1 MIKLNNKGFTL
12 VVLLAVLVILIAIM
26 GIAIPTI
33 SSSLER
39 TKDKQNK
46 ARYRI
51 LESAAEQYV
60 TDNKNKV
67 YRNLNTLVT
76 DSCFINLTE
85 LSEYLSS
92 DDMKDA
98 DGNVFRGA
106 VIFTRAHTEGA
117 NQVPVSYKYENTGSF
132 ETKSNGGGASSYQ
145 IYKYSEKNGTSYTYR
160 DCTS

>member
-12 VVLLAVLVILIAIM
+12 VELLAVLVILIAIM

-39 TKDKQNK
+39 TKAKQNE
-46 ARYRI
+46 ARYEI

-60 TDNKNKV
+60 TDHKNTIYINLGSKTSC
-67 YRNLNTLVT
+67 YFNLN
-76 DSCFINLTE
+76 D

-98 DGNVFRGA
+98 DGNQLTGFI
-106 VIFTRAHTEGA
+106 IFTKPNNYE
-117 NQVPVSYKYENTGSF
+117 YKDTN
-132 ETKSNGGGASSYQ
+132 NGLSLC
-145 IYKYSEKNGTSYTYR
+145 K
-160 DCTS
+160 